1 MNLSIISSILGF
13 LLFIAFTGPIGK
25 ALQHFLDTEIEYSAS
40 YAQNS
45 LYVIIATILFVIIL
59 STSLAVWNIIRNKP
73 AMLLKE

>member
-1 MNLSIISSILGF
+1 M
-13 LLFIAFTGPIGK
+13 
-25 ALQHFLDTEIEYSAS
+25 QHFLDTEIEYSAS